1 MRNFKNKMADLQES
15 KVLSVKEI
23 TLKIKSKLET
33 EEFSNISVSGEV
45 SNCSMSQSGHLFF
58 NLKEIN
64 KENNDTYLLKAI
76 IWKSSIK
83 YLKNQI
89 KDGDK
94 VLCKGRI
101 NLYSQGGEYRLIVDS
116 VELSGE
122 GEFWKRFLQLKEKLM
137 KEGLFESIRKKPIP
151 KYPQKIGI
159 ITSENAAALQDIFN
173 TIKSR
178 APNIDIYVFPVLV
191 QGETAADMIKM
202 AIKFANEIYSN
213 ILDLIILARG
223 GGSIEDLWPFNEE
236 VVARAIAESKIPI
249 ISGIGHETDFTIA
262 DLVSDYRAPTP
273 TGAAAIVCQGFL
285 SAKEFIS
292 KSEERLKNNILRILT
307 YYSEKVSLQQF
318 EKRCNLILQN
328 RLDSFKMR
336 IDFDISKLLSSFNS
350 KFSDFKQRLI
360 STTKLLQNLS
370 PLTILSK
377 GYSITR
383 KIDGS
388 LIKNSKDISND
399 EKIETILSKGR
410 LVSLVK
416 EIKD

>member
-1 MRNFKNKMADLQES
+1 MADPLENR
-15 KVLSVKEI
+15 VLSVKEI
-23 TLKIKSKLET
+23 TLKIKLKLES

-58 NLKEIN
+58 NLKETN
-64 KENNDTYLLKAI
+64 KENNDTYLLKAV
-76 IWKSSIK
+76 IWKSSFK

-94 VLCKGRI
+94 VICKGRI
-101 NLYSQGGEYRLIVDS
+101 NLYAQGGEYRLIVDS
-116 VELSGE
+116 IELSGE
-122 GEFWKRFLQLKEKLM
+122 GEFWKRFLQLKEKLE

-178 APNIDIYVFPVLV
+178 AANIDIYLFPVLV
-191 QGETAADMIKM
+191 QGETAADMIKN
-202 AIKFANEIYSN
+202 AIKLANEKYTG

-262 DLVSDYRAPTP
+262 DLVADYRAPTP
-273 TGAAAIVCQGFL
+273 TGAAAIVCQGYL
-285 SAKEFIS
+285 NAKEFIA
-292 KSEERLKNNILRILT
+292 KSEARLKNNIFRILS
-307 YYSEKVSLQQF
+307 YYTEKISLSQF
-318 EKRCNLILQN
+318 EKRCKLILTN
-328 RLDSFKMR
+328 RLDNIKMR
-336 IDFDISKLLSSFNS
+336 IDFDISKIISSFNS
-350 KFSDFKQRLI
+350 RFSDFKQRLL
-360 STTKLLQNLS
+360 SSTKLLQNLS
-370 PLTILSK
+370 VQTILSK

-383 KIDGS
+383 KIDGT
-388 LIKNSKDISND
+388 LIKNSKDLSDD

-410 LVSLVK
+410 LISLVK

>member
-1 MRNFKNKMADLQES
+1 MADPLENR
-15 KVLSVKEI
+15 VLSVKEI
-23 TLKIKSKLET
+23 TLKIKLKLES

-58 NLKEIN
+58 NLKETN
-64 KENNDTYLLKAI
+64 KENNDTYLLKAV
-76 IWKSSIK
+76 IWKSSFK

-94 VLCKGRI
+94 VICKGRI
-101 NLYSQGGEYRLIVDS
+101 NLYVQGGEYRLIVDS
-116 VELSGE
+116 IELSGE
-122 GEFWKRFLQLKEKLM
+122 GEFWKRFLQLKEKLE

-178 APNIDIYVFPVLV
+178 AANIDIYLFPVLV
-191 QGETAADMIKM
+191 QGETAADMIKN
-202 AIKFANEIYSN
+202 AIKLANEKYTG

-262 DLVSDYRAPTP
+262 DLVADYRAPTP
-273 TGAAAIVCQGFL
+273 TGAAAIVCQGYL
-285 SAKEFIS
+285 NAKEFIA
-292 KSEERLKNNILRILT
+292 KSEARLKNNIFRILS
-307 YYSEKVSLQQF
+307 YYTEKISLSQF
-318 EKRCNLILQN
+318 EKRCKLILTN
-328 RLDSFKMR
+328 RLDNIKMR
-336 IDFDISKLLSSFNS
+336 IDFDISKIISSFNS
-350 KFSDFKQRLI
+350 RFSDFKQRLL
-360 STTKLLQNLS
+360 SSTKLLQNLS
-370 PLTILSK
+370 VQTILSK

-383 KIDGS
+383 KIDGT
-388 LIKNSKDISND
+388 LIKNSKDLSDD

-410 LVSLVK
+410 LISLVK